1 MGVHVIAEA
10 GINHNASLEM
20 ALHLIDAG
28 KEAGVDSVKFQ
39 KRVPELSVPEDWWDV
54 PKVPPWG
61 GPSISYLEYKRQM
74 ELSEEEYSIL
84 LQHGRALGVE
94 VWASAWDIP
103 SAEFLLSTEPRH
115 IKIPSAKQTDLA
127 LLRWISANAGHTRP
141 VLSTGMGN
149 EEEMIRAVGIL
160 HENNPV
166 VMHCVSAYPCPVDEL
181 NLAAI
186 PRMKG
191 LWPELTIGYS
201 GHETGLA
208 TTVAAVAL
216 GAEWIERHLTL
227 DRSLPGTDHA
237 ASVEPEGFK
246 KLVHDIRNVEQ
257 AMGGGVKAIMPAEE
271 AVIPKLRGRVQS

>member
-1 MGVHVIAEA
+1 MVHVIAEA

-39 KRVPELSVPEDWWDV
+39 KRIPELSVPEGVWDV

-61 GPSISYLEYKRQM
+61 GQAIPYIEYKRRM
-74 ELSEEEYSIL
+74 ELSNEEYSIL
-84 LQHGRALGVE
+84 LQHGRALNIE

-103 SAEFLLSTEPRH
+103 SAEFLLSSNPRH
-115 IKIPSAKQTDLA
+115 IKIPSAKQTDLG
-127 LLRWISANAGHTRP
+127 LLRWIAANAANTRP
-141 VLSTGMGN
+141 VLSTGMGT

-166 VMHCVSAYPCPVDEL
+166 VMHCVSAYPCPVDQL

-186 PRMKG
+186 TRMKG

-216 GAEWIERHLTL
+216 GAEYIERHITL
-227 DRSLPGTDHA
+227 DRSLPGTDQA

-246 KLVHDIRNVEQ
+246 RMVHDIRNVAR
-257 AMGGGVKAIMPAEE
+257 AMGDGQKAIMPAEVE
-271 AVIPKLRGRVQS
+271 VIPKLRGVVEAR